1 MSYQQD
7 CFLDYVES
15 NDENVCNE
23 CGNTQSEGEELTKGF
38 CADCYEFYSN
48 DLENSTE
55 TLTPESERR
64 FKAACRAEAARLE
77 RIQRKKEKQ

>member
-15 NDENVCNE
+15 NGENVCNE

-55 TLTPESERR
+55 TLTPESE
-64 FKAACRAEAARLE
+64 FMDAEEYRAIHPQGITGEYE
-77 RIQRKKEKQ
+77 EEE

>member
-23 CGNTQSEGEELTKGF
+23 CGNTQSEGKNL
-38 CADCYEFYSN
+38 
-48 DLENSTE
+48 
-55 TLTPESERR
+55 P
-64 FKAACRAEAARLE
+64 KAFAQIAMSFIATTWKTA
-77 RIQRKKEKQ
+77 QKP